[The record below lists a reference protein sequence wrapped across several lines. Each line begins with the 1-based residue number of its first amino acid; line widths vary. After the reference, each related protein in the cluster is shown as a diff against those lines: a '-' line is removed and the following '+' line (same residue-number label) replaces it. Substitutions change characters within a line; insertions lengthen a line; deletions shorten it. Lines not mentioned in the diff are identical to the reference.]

1 MTAETAH
8 GSASTSR
15 DLIPL
20 LVVFGLV
27 IGFTYSDDMVEFAL
41 EATGRQGS
49 SAAPWLVFAAD
60 VALVLGTAALKWRMN
75 RTETDLGSFIR
86 QLCTGPWAVGAVLV
100 ITTHLA
106 LIMTAEHR
114 SGLSEAA
121 YLGIN
126 LLATSIYVTAMT
138 LLLHDALGGKTG
150 SRSWLAPLV
159 FGTLVAQ
166 LASALWYP
174 VIDLEHEC
182 ANDIS
187 SLYFSDTSNI
197 LSVVLLALGV
207 ELNYIRRNSKERD
220 PGQRV
225 APVITVVLMC
235 IGLMLALSIQVKA
248 DLGPRCGMAAV
259 WHEYISFVV
268 TAQSLAIGL
277 ATITWLMIVDSRGGA
292 DAS

>member
-1 MTAETAH
+1 MTAQSESD
-8 GSASTSR
+8 SASTST

-20 LVVFGLV
+20 VVVFGLV

-41 EATGRQGS
+41 EATGRMGS
-49 SAAPWLVFAAD
+49 SAGPWLVVAAD
-60 VALVLGTAALKWRMN
+60 MVLVLGTAALKWRMN
-75 RTETDLGSFIR
+75 RSQTDFGSFVR
-86 QLCTGPWAVGAVLV
+86 QLCTGPWAIGAVLV

-106 LIMTAEHR
+106 LILTAEHR
-114 SGLSEAA
+114 SSLSEPA

-126 LLATSIYVTAMT
+126 LLATGIFVTAMT
-138 LLLHDALGGKTG
+138 LLLHDALGSRTG

-159 FGTLVAQ
+159 FGTLIAQ

-174 VIDLEHEC
+174 VIDLEHDC

-187 SLYFSDTSNI
+187 SSYFSDASNI
-197 LSVVLLALGV
+197 FSVILLAIGV
-207 ELNYIRRNSKERD
+207 ELNYTRRNAKGRD

-225 APVITVVLMC
+225 APVLTVVLMC
-235 IGLMLALSIQVKA
+235 VGLMLSLSMQVKA
-248 DLGPRCGMAAV
+248 DLGTRCGMAAV

-277 ATITWLMIVDSRGGA
+277 ATITWLMVVDSQGDR
-292 DAS
+292 